1 MVSGEQIIAK
11 IELIENVYSIKN
23 PAIIVP
29 VGKGELALAPW
40 LPYTTVDQTGVQI
53 HKDRITFVLTPQ
65 PELANNYNESFINSN
80 NLQIELIIILI
91 FFIILFVNYLNNIKN
106 WYKKIKNLVLNIFK
120 YKK

>member
-1 MVSGEQIIAK
+1 MSNVQLIGLVSGEQIIAK

-53 HKDRITFVLTPQ
+53 HKDRITFVLIPQ
-65 PELANNYNESFINSN
+65 PELANNYNESFGSG
-80 NLQIELIIILI
+80 LIIPDKTIAAPKLS
-91 FFIILFVNYLNNIKN
+91 
-106 WYKKIKNLVLNIFK
+106 LVE
-120 YKK
+120 

>member
-1 MVSGEQIIAK
+1 MSNVQLIGLVSGEQIIAK

-65 PELANNYNESFINSN
+65 PELANNYNTTFGNG
-80 NLQIELIIILI
+80 LIIPDKTVEAPKLS
-91 FFIILFVNYLNNIKN
+91 
-106 WYKKIKNLVLNIFK
+106 LVE
-120 YKK
+120 

>member
-1 MVSGEQIIAK
+1 MSNVQLIGLVSGEQIIAK

-53 HKDRITFVLTPQ
+53 NKDRIMFVLTPQ
-65 PELANNYNESFINSN
+65 PELANNYNTSFGNG
-80 NLQIELIIILI
+80 LILPD
-91 FFIILFVNYLNNIKN
+91 
-106 WYKKIKNLVLNIFK
+106 KKVETPKLTLVE
-120 YKK
+120 